1 MTIEFWAKRHLTPR
15 SERKPAK
22 PPKKRTWR
30 KPKLPVTAGKAQQM
44 LSSAIICG
52 NHEEAA
58 WVYRVTMEKQVTGKP
73 GAIRELQKRLDAV
86 MAP

>member
-1 MTIEFWAKRHLTPR
+1 MTIEFWAKRPLTPR
-15 SERKPAK
+15 PEPKPAK
-22 PPKKRTWR
+22 TPKKRTWR
-30 KPKLPVTAGKAQQM
+30 KPKLPIGVGKAQQM

-52 NHEEAA
+52 LDDMAA

-73 GAIRELQKRLDAV
+73 RAIRELQKRLDAV